1 MKAVRIMVRED
12 YQEMAN
18 ELKEDYQEKY
28 YEIQLKNYE
37 KELKNKLRQEK
48 RKVKRFDFSGM
59 KTSNLVLFS
68 SIVMIVLFTAACLFI
83 QYKTG
88 SEPSSTLI
96 TLWFTFWTVEIASL
110 AGIKITKVIKE
121 RKDNGEN
128 IASPIEHE
136 NETFELC
143 E

>member
-1 MKAVRIMVRED
+1 MRED

-28 YEIQLKNYE
+28 FEIQLENYE

-48 RKVKRFDFSGM
+48 RKVKRFHFTEM
-59 KTSNLVLFS
+59 KTSNLVLLS
-68 SIVMIVLFTAACLFI
+68 SIVMIVLFTIACLYI
-83 QYKTG
+83 QYKT
-88 SEPSSTLI
+88 SVEVSSTLI
-96 TLWFTFWTVEIASL
+96 TLWFTFWTVEIVSL

-121 RKDNGEN
+121 RKEDGED
-128 IASPIEHE
+128 IVSPIENE